1 MIYIQNIVFHVKQL
15 SLGIQKL
22 GGMNMALEK
31 MSIEEFEEK
40 YVARLG
46 DRSLDWNVLKF
57 QEEVDP
63 RYKRAQMRYIGR
75 GATANNDTSVIEANH
90 FTLSTMVLP
99 AGCIGPLHLHDD
111 VEEVFFVLKGSITAM
126 LQYPGDDEV
135 QKIKLNER
143 DCIFT
148 PPGVYR
154 GIHNESDEEAL
165 MLVMLGAVKP
175 NLPTYPEGSE
185 LEKQRIRRK
194 AEREAIINEK

>member
-1 MIYIQNIVFHVKQL
+1 M
-15 SLGIQKL
+15 S
-22 GGMNMALEK
+22 LEK
-31 MSIEEFEEK
+31 MSVEEFEEK
-40 YVARLG
+40 YVARLD

-75 GATANNDTSVIEANH
+75 GATANNDANVIEAEH

-143 DCIFT
+143 DCIST

-194 AEREAIINEK
+194 AEREAIISEK